1 MIMGRRLAI
10 SLPVAAWALLGAAVA
25 YAGVS
30 VPEFDVRP
38 SCRESTVPD
47 CLGQEQIAHKMLMEK
62 WAQFAEQDKTRC
74 AEEAKY
80 AGAPSYVE
88 WLTCLQINEH
98 ARNTK

>member
-1 MIMGRRLAI
+1 ML
-10 SLPVAAWALLGAAVA
+10 LQVAALVLAGVAVA
-25 YAGVS
+25 SARVD
-30 VPEFDVRP
+30 VPNFDVRP

-62 WAQFAEQDKTRC
+62 WSQFEEQDKTRC

-88 WLTCLQINEH
+88 WLTCLQIIEH

>member
-1 MIMGRRLAI
+1 MGRRLAI
-10 SLPVAAWALLGAAVA
+10 SLPVAALFLVGMAQA
-25 YAGVS
+25 YARVGV
-30 VPEFDVRP
+30 PDFDVRP
-38 SCRESTVPD
+38 SCRESTVTD
-47 CLGQEQIAHKMLMEK
+47 CLGQEEIAHKMLMEK
-62 WAQFAEQDKTRC
+62 WSQFAEQDKTRC